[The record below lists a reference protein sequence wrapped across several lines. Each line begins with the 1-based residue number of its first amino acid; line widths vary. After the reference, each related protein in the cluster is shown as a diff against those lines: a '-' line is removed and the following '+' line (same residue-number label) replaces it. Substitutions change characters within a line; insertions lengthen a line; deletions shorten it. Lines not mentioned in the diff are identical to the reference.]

1 MGRPP
6 LPIGTHGRIRF
17 YPVAGGGFRACTKF
31 RDHDGVTRPVERV
44 GKSRAAAERNLKAAL
59 RDRAG
64 VNTGSTITGDTR
76 FRDVAELWFTTIT
89 AAVDQGRRS
98 PGTADQYR
106 GHLDRCVLPGLGA
119 LRVREVTV
127 PRIDAFLTATGT
139 NRGASSAKTCRAVIS
154 GVLGLAVRHGALPTN
169 PTRDAGRIEARRKRT
184 PRALTLAERTTWL
197 AQLEADEVAVGKDL
211 PDLSRFMLATGV
223 RIGETLAVFWSD
235 VDFDARTVAVDHTVI
250 RVKGKGLIR
259 KSTKSQAGER
269 TLPLPSWALDMLH
282 ARHQDQGNPDDGPV
296 FPDGLGGM
304 RDPSNTRRDL
314 RNARGSDGFAWVT
327 SHVFRK
333 TAATILDDA
342 GLSARLV
349 ADQLGHARPSM
360 TQDVYMGRKAV
371 NRRTADALER
381 ALGAESYRL

>member
-31 RDHDGVTRPVERV
+31 RDHDGVTRPVERA

-223 RIGETLAVFWSD
+223 RIGETLAVFWPD
-235 VDFDARTVAVDHTVI
+235 VDFGALRGREPHRHAAR
-250 RVKGKGLIR
+250 RRLG
-259 KSTKSQAGER
+259 
-269 TLPLPSWALDMLH
+269 
-282 ARHQDQGNPDDGPV
+282 ARPCQHLWRHP
-296 FPDGLGGM
+296 
-304 RDPSNTRRDL
+304 
-314 RNARGSDGFAWVT
+314 
-327 SHVFRK
+327 
-333 TAATILDDA
+333 A
-342 GLSARLV
+342 GLHPAWRHHC
-349 ADQLGHARPSM
+349 A
-360 TQDVYMGRKAV
+360 
-371 NRRTADALER
+371 
-381 ALGAESYRL
+381 ALGRRMGQQPHLAEQRPRLWHRI